1 MSSRFLSSRL
11 LGMPDQISFTSR
23 RLIGVLITTAAIGL
37 SLVLVWMID
46 MRLGHASVFSGSAL
60 LACLFGLL
68 LIGVRRRLPI
78 LPLGK
83 VSTWTQVHLYVGF
96 FSSAVYWM
104 HVPSI
109 IGDGVFECSL
119 SLVFLIVTLSG
130 YYGLY
135 ASRTL
140 PKRLTAVQGQHRFD
154 RVPWHRDQ
162 ISTNARELLDDL
174 SEASAIRVLGNFYAK
189 YLFPFFD
196 TRPSLAYLMVP
207 NGIRRRRLT
216 SGLKEL
222 DRYLEDEGRASA
234 GKLIALVRHRDDLDY
249 QLALQLRLRIWLVI
263 HGTMSTLLLAA
274 SVVHAFVAL
283 RHLG

>member
-1 MSSRFLSSRL
+1 
-11 LGMPDQISFTSR
+11 MPEQISFANR
-23 RLIGVLITTAAIGL
+23 RLIGVAVTAIAIML
-37 SLVLVWMID
+37 SLALVWLID
-46 MRLGHASVFSGSAL
+46 IRLGHASVFSGSVL
-60 LACLFGLL
+60 LACLLGLM

-96 FSSAVYWM
+96 FSSAIYWM
-104 HVPSI
+104 HVPAI
-109 IGDGVFECSL
+109 VGDGVLECSL
-119 SLVFLIVTLSG
+119 SIVFLVVTISG

-140 PKRLTAVQGQHRFD
+140 PKRLTAVEGQHRFD
-154 RVPWHRDQ
+154 RIQWHRDQ
-162 ISTNARELLDDL
+162 ISSSARELLDGL
-174 SEASAIRVLGNFYAK
+174 SEASAVRVLGNFYTK
-189 YLFPFFD
+189 YLFPFFE
-196 TRPSLAYLMVP
+196 TRPSLTYLMVP

-216 SGLKEL
+216 NGLKEL

-249 QLALQLRLRIWLVI
+249 QLAIQLRLRVWLVV
-263 HGTMSTLLLAA
+263 HGTMSTVLLVA
-274 SVVHAFVAL
+274 SIVHAFVAL

>member
-1 MSSRFLSSRL
+1 MSSRL
-11 LGMPDQISFTSR
+11 LSRPRQMSFTTR
-23 RLIGVLITTAAIGL
+23 RWIGVLITAAAIIL
-37 SLVLVWMID
+37 SLGIVWMID

-68 LIGVRRRLPI
+68 LIGLRRRLPI
-78 LPLGK
+78 LPLGN

-109 IGDGVFECSL
+109 IGDGVLECSL
-119 SLVFLIVTLSG
+119 SIVFLIVTISG

-140 PKRLTAVQGQHRFD
+140 PKRLTAVEGEQRFD

-162 ISTNARELLDDL
+162 ISKTARQLLDEL
-174 SEASAIRVLGNFYAK
+174 TEASAIRVLGNFYAK
-189 YLFPFFD
+189 YLTTFFD

-222 DRYLEDEGRASA
+222 NRYLESEGRQSA
-234 GKLIALVRHRDDLDY
+234 GKLIALVRHRDNLDY
-249 QLALQLRLRIWLVI
+249 QLALQLRLRVWLVV
-263 HGTMSTLLLAA
+263 HGTMSTLLVVA
-274 SVVHAFVAL
+274 SIIHAVVAL
-283 RHLG
+283 RHLGGV